1 MCEIIIL
8 DINLIFLESI
18 LLFSYYWWRK
28 FSLVSADPTPA
39 LIPFAFRSRWWGA
52 SLVIKFHLGQYFF
65 ALRGRVIEQSLL
77 CLSVRAAVNANYSH
91 FKVYFDLWYT
101 SLLYKNQVYHLI
113 ISTIGYSYQNRSRL
127 FLGINYSRVE
137 RAAVGTR
144 FSIPAGQSHL
154 GLLQKRLHV
163 LPVYLFIM
171 LVRPL
176 RYLAWGPSEELR
188 IFILLKRETVW
199 VILKEREF

>member
-101 SLLYKNQVYHLI
+101 SLL
-113 ISTIGYSYQNRSRL
+113 
-127 FLGINYSRVE
+127 FLGINYFRVD

-154 GLLQKRLHV
+154 GLLQKRLHM

-176 RYLAWGPSEELR
+176 RYLAWRPSEELR
-188 IFILLKRETVW
+188 IFIFL
-199 VILKEREF
+199 